1 MRGARFWVVTI
12 AAGLSVVLTAS
23 LGQWQMG
30 RASTKL
36 AWQAQLDERQA
47 QPVIGWDEIQD
58 AHAQN
63 TEEAMHFRSVVLRGR
78 WMHEATVFLDNRPM
92 TGQVGF
98 VVVTPLIPEH
108 SGPAVL
114 VQRGW
119 VPRHAIDRTK
129 LPSIPQNTGWVE
141 VSGVFVPPPS
151 KLYQL
156 GPDAEGPI
164 RQNIDVQTV
173 AQQWTTPLVLAS
185 VQLTHV
191 QPPEQ
196 GFRHDWP
203 VIASNVHKH
212 YGYAAQWFSLS
223 ALILLL
229 YVWFQIIA
237 PRRRAHA
244 SASNQG

>member
-47 QPVIGWDEIQD
+47 LPAMGWSEVQE
-58 AHAQN
+58 AYSRS
-63 TEEAMHFRSVVLRGR
+63 TEEDWHFRSVVLRGR

-92 TGQVGF
+92 AGQVGF
-98 VVVTPLIPEH
+98 VVVTPLIPEQP
-108 SGPAVL
+108 GPAVL

-119 VPRHAIDRTK
+119 VPRHVADRTI
-129 LPSIPQNTGWVE
+129 LPSIPQSTDWVE
-141 VSGVFVPPPS
+141 VKGVFVPPPS

-156 GPDAEGPI
+156 GPDASGPI
-164 RQNIDVQTV
+164 RQNIDVLTT
-173 AQQWTTPLVLAS
+173 AQQWSTPLVHAS
-185 VQLTHV
+185 VQLTDV

-196 GFRHDWP
+196 GFRQDWP

-244 SASNQG
+244 SAPKQG